1 MLPAGVALVLL
12 VGAGLGYAVAQS
24 LGLLPLTGDAE
35 VSLDAYRVLLSGG
48 PDGDLLM
55 SAAFTLWVSAAS
67 TLLAAV
73 LAVAAVAWIDRP
85 AAAGRRLGTGL
96 LHLNLAIPHVVWA
109 LGLLLLL
116 SQSGLLARAGAAT
129 GLVSVP
135 ADVPVLV
142 RDRFGIGIVV
152 HYATKEAPFLAL
164 VGVAMAR
171 SQPPQLR
178 AVAEVLGATGL
189 RRLRLVTLPAVLP
202 GIAAASA
209 LVFAFVFGAYEA
221 PVVLGVSDPRPLSVA
236 SLELFADPDL
246 RTRPVAM
253 ALGVA
258 MTVLT
263 LLAVGAAGL
272 LARRRR

>member
-1 MLPAGVALVLL
+1 MLPAAVALTLL
-12 VGAGLGYAVAQS
+12 VAAGLGYAVAQS
-24 LGLLPLTGDAE
+24 LGFLPLAGD
-35 VSLDAYRVLLSGG
+35 VDPGLDAYRTLLSGG
-48 PDGDLLM
+48 PDGDLLG

-67 TLLAAV
+67 TLLAAL
-73 LAVAAVAWIDRP
+73 LALAAVVWMDRP
-85 AAAGRRLGTGL
+85 AARGRRLGTGL

-116 SQSGLLARAGAAT
+116 SQSGLVARAAAAA
-129 GLVSVP
+129 GLVEMP

-142 RDRFGIGIVV
+142 RDRYGIGIVI

-164 VGVAMAR
+164 VAIALAR

-202 GIAAASA
+202 GLAAASA

-221 PVVLGVSDPRPLSVA
+221 PVVLGVTEPRLLPVA

-246 RTRPVAM
+246 TTRPVAM
-253 ALGVA
+253 ALGIA

-263 LLAVGAAGL
+263 LLAIGGAAA